1 MAANRGA
8 PARRRGG
15 PQRGRIEGHGQA
27 AGAGGVV
34 EHGPG
39 ADTGTDRWLEKSR
52 KKQWD
57 ASRGLPGHDRRNLN
71 DVMQQK
77 KGGGRDGTD
86 AWLARKGKHC
96 FQELPIQKSNRKS
109 LYSVMQHDAKGSMD
123 AGQRVGDKW
132 LDTKLKNPVRHRRYS
147 GHPDGDIYGL
157 LTHTNVGPRVPREI
171 C

>member
-1 MAANRGA
+1 MADHN
-8 PARRRGG
+8 
-15 PQRGRIEGHGQA
+15 
-27 AGAGGVV
+27 AGGLRDMGKLLGLAGSVK
-34 EHGPG
+34 HGPD

-71 DVMQQK
+71 DVMQQN

-86 AWLARKGKHC
+86 AWLSRKGKHC

-109 LYSVMQHDAKGSMD
+109 LYSVMQHDAKGSLD

-157 LTHTNVGPRVPREI
+157 LTHSNVGPNALGEI